1 MYLLQAKNTLVLN
14 VTETL
19 GICCPFGIRKI
30 NLMKVSESTN
40 IAMPIKNLI
49 SIIAAVA
56 IGVWAYFGIT
66 EKLNNHATQIEL
78 MSKDLEKAVEF
89 SIKWPRGEMGSLP
102 ADAEQFLLIE
112 DALKDIEDIQEEL
125 KESRHNATNIS
136 RLQKDV
142 ERLLEEL
149 EKLKDK
155 VRQNGNSH

>member
-1 MYLLQAKNTLVLN
+1 
-14 VTETL
+14 
-19 GICCPFGIRKI
+19 
-30 NLMKVSESTN
+30 MKVSETTN

-66 EKLNNHATQIEL
+66 EKLNSHSTQLEL
-78 MSKDLEKAVEF
+78 MQKDLDKAVEF

-125 KESRHNATNIS
+125 KESRHNATNIT

-142 ERLLEEL
+142 DRLLSDL

-155 VRQNGNSH
+155 VRANGNYGQ

>member
-1 MYLLQAKNTLVLN
+1 
-14 VTETL
+14 
-19 GICCPFGIRKI
+19 
-30 NLMKVSESTN
+30 MKVSESTN

-66 EKLNNHATQIEL
+66 EKLNNHATQLEL
-78 MSKDLEKAVEF
+78 MSKDLDKAVEF

-142 ERLLEEL
+142 ERLMEQIEI
-149 EKLKDK
+149 LKDK
-155 VRQNGNSH
+155 VRRNGNSH

>member
-1 MYLLQAKNTLVLN
+1 
-14 VTETL
+14 
-19 GICCPFGIRKI
+19 
-30 NLMKVSESTN
+30 MKVSESTN

-49 SIIAAVA
+49 SIIGAVG

-66 EKLNNHATQIEL
+66 EKLNNHATQLEL
-78 MSKDLEKAVEF
+78 MQKDLDKAVEF

-112 DALKDIEDIQEEL
+112 DAIKDIEDIQEEL
-125 KESRHNATNIS
+125 KESRHNATNIT

-142 ERLLEEL
+142 DRLLDEL

-155 VRQNGNSH
+155 VRANGNHN